1 MDMEGKVMA
10 LYLVES
16 VLNGVVKD
24 QEEFE
29 KKLADLQEELA
40 KKQAGLIEI
49 QVSKDLTRA
58 FLIVESEGR
67 DAVNESLR
75 ALGIPVVLLKQ
86 VRLVG
91 QDLEEVKK
99 QSDRV
104 NYLVEWNLPENLT
117 MEQYLDRKSKNSV
130 HYAEVPEVSFSRTYV
145 CEDMT
150 KCVCFYQA
158 PDEAAVRK
166 AREAVKAPVDA
177 ITEVLPG
184 K

>member
-1 MDMEGKVMA
+1 MA

-24 QEEFE
+24 QGEFE

-40 KKQAGLIEI
+40 RKQAGLIEV

-58 FLIVESEGR
+58 FFIVESQER
-67 DAVNESLR
+67 DTVNESLR
-75 ALGIPVVLLKQ
+75 ALGIPVALLKQ

-91 QDLEEVKK
+91 KNLEEVKR
-99 QSDRV
+99 QPDRV

-166 AREAVKAPVDA
+166 AREAVKAPIDA